1 MDFIKGKQ
9 LADPLM
15 GESGQ
20 VDLLL
25 DIADSYRCYLT
36 NMASSTNGE
45 LKAFESIFG
54 WIVGGGT
61 PSTLNEEAVCC
72 RVEKHEETADEIC
85 ERLWKIIKFLER
97 KNS

>member
-1 MDFIKGKQ
+1 MDFIQGKQ

-36 NMASSTNGE
+36 NMASSANGE
-45 LKAFESIFG
+45 LKAFETIFD

-61 PSTLNEEAVCC
+61 PCTLNEESVCH
-72 RVEKHEETADEIC
+72 RVKSTK
-85 ERLWKIIKFLER
+85 RLPTKSVSVYGKWT
-97 KNS
+97 